1 MKTWFCSF
9 LAAVAAMGVSLTAAA
24 QGSAAGNPYTPFM
37 LSLATPLQVPS
48 ADFDV
53 GGLRINIIYGECQN
67 FDGLDISGIVGRSVG
82 HANGLQIAGVAN
94 VVDGDSMGLQIT
106 LCANYV
112 SGSYDG
118 LQIGAVNFAA
128 ANSRASAQAFQ
139 IGVYNGSD
147 FIKGCQIGVINFAR
161 EMIGVQIGVVNV
173 IQNKDV
179 PFLPIINGYF

>member
-1 MKTWFCSF
+1 MKTWVCGFP
-9 LAAVAAMGVSLTAAA
+9 AAVVAVCLSFPALA
-24 QGSAAGNPYTPFM
+24 QEGASGKSYTPFM

-67 FDGLDISGIVGRSVG
+67 FDGLDISGIVGRSAG
-82 HANGLQIAGVAN
+82 HANGLQIAGIAN
-94 VVDGDSMGLQIT
+94 VADGDGMGLQIGSV
-106 LCANYV
+106 NYV
-112 SGSYDG
+112 SGSYEG

-128 ANSRASAQAFQ
+128 AHSKASAQAFQ
-139 IGVYNGSD
+139 IGVYNGSEY
-147 FIKGCQIGVINFAR
+147 IKGCQIGVINFAR
-161 EMIGVQIGVVNV
+161 EMIGLQIGVVNV